1 MNIPLTKVLITDR
14 HVEDV
19 KKVLKSG
26 WVTYGKGTEDF
37 EKAVAEY
44 TGAKYAVAV
53 SSGTAALHLAFI
65 VSRIQAGDE
74 VLCPSFS
81 FIASANAIR
90 YCGAMPI
97 FVDIKEE
104 TWNINESLIA
114 QNITS
119 RTKAILA
126 VHQFGT
132 PCNMEKI
139 NEIAEKYNII
149 VIEDAACALGSEYK
163 GEKIGN
169 GRNLGCLSF
178 HPRKIITTGEGG
190 MLVTNDEGLFKL
202 AKALSLHGTLL
213 NKKSGVYSIGPSF
226 THVGYNYKLTDMA
239 SALGL
244 AQLKDLDKIVEERNA
259 IAKKYNAVLGN
270 IPEINILS
278 IEFRAKTN
286 YQSYN
291 IKIKNCSE
299 EKRDEI
305 IKILNEK
312 GIGARASIHPIH
324 VQEAYKDINSK
335 NVLSV
340 TEETSRSSLLLPLY
354 QEMTDEEIAY
364 VAENTIQAVKAVMRK
379 TTCSL

>member
-1 MNIPLTKVLITDR
+1 MNIPLTKILIADG
-14 HVEDV
+14 HAEEV

-26 WVTYGKGTEDF
+26 WVTYGKVTEDF

-65 VSRIQAGDE
+65 VSGIQAGDE

-97 FVDIKEE
+97 FVDIKQE
-104 TWNINESLIA
+104 TWNINENLIA

-139 NEIAEKYNII
+139 NEIAEKYNLI

-169 GRNLGCLSF
+169 GKNLGCLSF

-239 SALGL
+239 AALGL
-244 AQLKDLDKIVEERNA
+244 AQLKELDKIVEERNT
-259 IAKKYNAVLGN
+259 IAKKYNASFGN

-278 IEFRAKTN
+278 IESGAKTN

-291 IKIKNCSE
+291 IEIKSCSE

-305 IKILNEK
+305 IRVLNEK
-312 GIGARASIHPIH
+312 GIGARASISPIH
-324 VQEAYKDINSK
+324 VQEAYKDIHSK

-340 TEETSRSSLLLPLY
+340 TEESSRSSLLLPLY
-354 QEMTDEEIAY
+354 QEMTDGEIEY
-364 VAENTIQAVKAVMRK
+364 VAENTIKAVKAVMGK